1 MQEFFERH
9 LKDLAL
15 ADPVKEPNSN
25 VIIVRLK
32 EVYEGMQFMISY
44 KKKTYASAEEAKKD
58 SVLNA
63 QSG

>member
-44 KKKTYASAEEAKKD
+44 KKKTYASAE
-58 SVLNA
+58 
-63 QSG
+63 